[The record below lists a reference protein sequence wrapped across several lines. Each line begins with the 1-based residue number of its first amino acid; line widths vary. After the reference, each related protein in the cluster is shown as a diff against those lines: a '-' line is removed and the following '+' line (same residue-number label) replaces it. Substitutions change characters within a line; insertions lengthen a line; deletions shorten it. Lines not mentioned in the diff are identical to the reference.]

1 MEDISNTK
9 VINKNELDQFY
20 TNTDT
25 ALKCYNK
32 LTEIININEFDIH
45 LEPSAGTG
53 SFYNI
58 MDKIKKIGLDIEP
71 K

>member
-32 LTEIININEFDIH
+32 LNEIININEFDIH